1 MDLLMLPGWRAV
13 GHEPAMDGS
22 LIVKVELLAPKV
34 PACTCDAPRVL
45 KHGTRRIHFRDN
57 PINRQPVKL
66 RITRQ
71 RYRCQACGTILLD
84 DLPGMD
90 SDRQMTVRFR
100 KGIAEDAVRRTFT
113 DTAHINGV
121 RESLV
126 RRVFA
131 EYATKQ
137 LEGYRPRLPRVLGMD
152 EKVISGKPRFV
163 IGDVEARTM
172 LDMTASRQH
181 VDLKEYFH
189 AMAGERQNVEV
200 ITQDMYW
207 PYKNLN
213 ELYFRQAV
221 IVIDKF
227 HVVRYANLAVEAVRK
242 KIQAGL
248 DNDGRISLK
257 RKLRLL
263 AARTANLDDQGRL
276 ALKRVLAD
284 HPALDMAVQ
293 LKELFYDIYEAQ
305 SPAEAEKHFETWKT
319 MVPPEMT
326 KPFSACLSFMQNR
339 RWRRLILNYFEH
351 PYTNAYVEALNGLI
365 DQINRSGR
373 GYNLDVLRAKAL
385 LRYGEV
391 KRIFP
396 SYTREYREAM
406 KHVDLDAI
414 AVHMGHGIDLSTFE
428 RDAARAAFW

>member
-1 MDLLMLPGWRAV
+1 MLPGWRST

-22 LIVKVELLAPKV
+22 LIVHVELVAPKV
-34 PACTCDAPRVL
+34 PACTCEAPKVL
-45 KHGTRRIHFRDN
+45 KHGTRAVRFRDN

-71 RYRCQACGTILLD
+71 RYRCQACGAILLE

-90 SDRQMTVRFR
+90 SDRQMTIRFR
-100 KGIAEDAVRRTFT
+100 RGIAEDAVRRTFT

-121 RESLV
+121 KETLV

-131 EYATKQ
+131 EFAAKQ
-137 LEGYRPRLPRVLGMD
+137 LEGYWPRLPRVLGMD

-181 VDLKEYFH
+181 VDLKEYFG
-189 AMAGERQNVEV
+189 AMVDRHKVEV

-213 ELYFRQAV
+213 ELYFRRAV
-221 IVIDKF
+221 VVIDKF
-227 HVVRYANLAVEAVRK
+227 HVVRYANLAVESVRK
-242 KIQAGL
+242 KIQSGL

-263 AARTANLDDQGRL
+263 AARPANLDDQGRV

-293 LKELFYDIYEAQ
+293 LKELFYDIYEAE
-305 SPAEAEKHFETWKT
+305 SPAEAEKHYDAWKS

-339 RWRRLILNYFEH
+339 RWKRLILNYFEH
-351 PYTNAYVEALNGLI
+351 RYTNAYVEALNGLI

-391 KRIFP
+391 KRVYP
-396 SYTREYREAM
+396 SLRPEIREALGDVEVPM
-406 KHVDLDAI
+406 
-414 AVHMGHGIDLSTFE
+414 HMGHGIDLSTFE

>member
-1 MDLLMLPGWRAV
+1 MDLLMLSGWRAT
-13 GHEPAMDGS
+13 GHEVARFDG
-22 LIVKVELLAPKV
+22 LIVQVELLAPKV
-34 PACTCDAPRVL
+34 PVCTCEAPKVL
-45 KHGTRRIHFRDN
+45 KHGRRAIYFRDN

-66 RITRQ
+66 RVVRQ
-71 RYRCQACGTILLD
+71 RYRCQACAAILLEE
-84 DLPGMD
+84 LPGMD
-90 SDRQMTVRFR
+90 ADRQMTLRFR
-100 KGIAEDAVRRTFT
+100 RGIAEDAVEHTFS
-113 DTAHINGV
+113 AAARINNV
-121 RESLV
+121 KESLI

-131 EYATKQ
+131 EYAAKQ

-163 IGDVEARTM
+163 IGDVESRTM

-189 AMAGERQNVEV
+189 AMAGDRLNVEV

-213 ELYFRQAV
+213 EQYFRQAV
-221 IVIDKF
+221 VVIDKF
-227 HVVRYANLAVEAVRK
+227 HVVRYANLAVEMVRK

-263 AARTANLDDQGRL
+263 AARTGNLDDQGRL

-305 SPAEAEKHFETWKT
+305 TPAEAEKHYDTWKA

-339 RWRRLILNYFEH
+339 RWKRLILNYFEH

-385 LRYGEV
+385 LKYGEV
-391 KRIFP
+391 KRVYALRPPGFSDI
-396 SYTREYREAM
+396 
-406 KHVDLDAI
+406 DAPM
-414 AVHMGHGIDLSTFE
+414 HMGHGIDLSTFE
-428 RDAARAAFW
+428 HDAARAAFW

>member
-1 MDLLMLPGWRAV
+1 MDLLMLPGWRAT

-22 LIVKVELLAPKV
+22 LIVTVELTAPKV
-34 PACTCDAPRVL
+34 PACTCEAPKVL
-45 KHGTRRIHFRDN
+45 KHGTRRVHFRDN

-71 RYRCQACGTILLD
+71 RYRCQACGAILLE

-90 SDRQMTVRFR
+90 ADRQMTIRFR
-100 KGIAEDAVRRTFT
+100 RGIAKDAIGHTFT
-113 DTAHINGV
+113 AAAHINGV
-121 RESLV
+121 KESLV

-131 EYATKQ
+131 EYAAHQ

-163 IGDVEARTM
+163 IGDVEARQM
-172 LDMTASRQH
+172 LDMTFSRQH
-181 VDLKEYFH
+181 TDLKEYFH
-189 AMAGERQNVEV
+189 AMAGDRLRVEV

-263 AARTANLDDQGRL
+263 AARPANLDDQGRI
-276 ALKRVLAD
+276 ALKHVLRD

-293 LKELFYDIYEAQ
+293 LKELFYDIYESQ
-305 SPAEAEKHFETWKT
+305 TPAEAEKHFEAWKS

-326 KPFSACLSFMQNR
+326 KPFKEVLSFMQNR

-351 PYTNAYVEALNGLI
+351 PYTNAYVETLNGLI

-391 KRIFP
+391 KRVFP
-396 SYTREYREAM
+396 SLRPDVRKALGGIEVPM
-406 KHVDLDAI
+406 
-414 AVHMGHGIDLSTFE
+414 HMGHGIDLSTFE